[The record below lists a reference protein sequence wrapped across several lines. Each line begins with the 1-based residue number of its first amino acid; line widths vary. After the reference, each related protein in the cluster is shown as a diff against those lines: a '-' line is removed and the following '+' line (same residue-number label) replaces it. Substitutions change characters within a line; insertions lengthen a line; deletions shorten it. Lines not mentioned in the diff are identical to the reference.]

1 MADKLRCLIVDDD
14 EMAKASLEHLCSKV
28 PDIEVV
34 AACDSGIEAMQL
46 LKQEEIDLVFLDIE
60 MPDLSGIE
68 LVKTLDKLPQIIF
81 VSGHTKY
88 AIEAFEYH
96 VTDFL
101 VKPIDLPR
109 LIKAIDYAVSL
120 KSKKENASNDL
131 RELFVKVDGR
141 LVRLSFD
148 DILYVES
155 IGDYV
160 IFHTVNKERLIVHST
175 LKNIDAKLQH
185 PEFLKV
191 HRAFVINLTKIVD
204 IEESN
209 LVIGDKVIPISR
221 AHKPILMNRI
231 KTL

>member
-1 MADKLRCLIVDDD
+1 MKCLIVDDD
-14 EMAKASLEHLCSKV
+14 EMARASLEHLCSK
-28 PDIEVV
+28 INELEIV
-34 AACDSGIEAMQL
+34 AACNNGIEAMRL
-46 LKQEEIDLVFLDIE
+46 LKQEAIDLVFLDIE
-60 MPDLSGIE
+60 MPDLSGLD
-68 LVKTLDKLPQIIF
+68 LVKTLDQLPQIIF

-109 LIKAIDYAVSL
+109 LIKSIDHAQSL
-120 KSKKENASNDL
+120 ADKKEESHDL

-141 LVRLSFD
+141 LVRLSYD

-160 IFHTVNKERLIVHST
+160 VFNTIKKEKFIVHST

-191 HRAFVINLTKIVD
+191 HRAFVVNLTKIVD

-209 LVIGDKVIPISR
+209 LVIGDKVVPISR
-221 AHKPILMNRI
+221 AHKPILLKRI

>member
-1 MADKLRCLIVDDD
+1 MADKMKCLIVDDD
-14 EMAKASLEHLCSKV
+14 EMARASLEHLCSKI
-28 PDIEVV
+28 DELEIV
-34 AACDSGIEAMQL
+34 AACDNGIEAMRL
-46 LKQEEIDLVFLDIE
+46 LKQEAIDLVFLDIE
-60 MPDLSGIE
+60 MPDLSGLD
-68 LVKTLDKLPQIIF
+68 LVKTLDQLPQIIF

-109 LIKAIDYAVSL
+109 LIKSIDHAQSL
-120 KSKKENASNDL
+120 ADKKEENHDL

-141 LVRLSFD
+141 LVRLSYD

-160 IFHTVNKERLIVHST
+160 VFNTVKKEKFIVHST

-191 HRAFVINLTKIVD
+191 HRAFVVNLTKIVD

-209 LVIGDKVIPISR
+209 LVIGDKVVPISR
-221 AHKPILMNRI
+221 AHKPILLKRI

>member
-1 MADKLRCLIVDDD
+1 MADKMKCLIVDDD
-14 EMAKASLEHLCSKV
+14 EMARASLEHLCSK
-28 PDIEVV
+28 INELEIV
-34 AACDSGIEAMQL
+34 AACNNGIEAMRL
-46 LKQEEIDLVFLDIE
+46 LKQEAIDLVFLDIE
-60 MPDLSGIE
+60 MPDLSGLD
-68 LVKTLDKLPQIIF
+68 LVKTLDQLPQIIF

-109 LIKAIDYAVSL
+109 LIKSIDHAQSL
-120 KSKKENASNDL
+120 ADKKEESHDL

-141 LVRLSFD
+141 LVRLSYD

-160 IFHTVNKERLIVHST
+160 VFNTIKKEKFIVHST

-191 HRAFVINLTKIVD
+191 HRAFVVNLTKIVD

-209 LVIGDKVIPISR
+209 LVIGDKVVPISR
-221 AHKPILMNRI
+221 AHKPILLKRI